1 MTVLA
6 QEPLDVADPAWPPLD
21 AAPLPRVLRAIP
33 TDPPYDEPGR
43 DHTHADPFTP
53 LALVLPRRVAPS
65 PVSLPTFAGYADGEH
80 PRDADERV
88 VEAELRRLFG
98 RRRTARCDLPAPAR
112 RAPMVVRMLL
122 EVVVGERPVRQ
133 VASWVSP
140 RVLAGLEHRSPS
152 QRTALGRRP
161 MLRSLRVTEPADSV
175 AEVSAVVALGERVR
189 AVALRLEG
197 LDGRW
202 TVTALHVG

>member
-1 MTVLA
+1 MTVVA
-6 QEPLDVADPAWPPLD
+6 HAPLDITDSDGAYLD
-21 AAPLPRVLRAIP
+21 AGPLPRVLRAVP
-33 TDPPYDEPGR
+33 TDPPYDEPDVER
-43 DHTHADPFTP
+43 PDPFTP
-53 LALVLPRRVAPS
+53 LALVLPRRVGPAAFA
-65 PVSLPTFAGYADGEH
+65 LPTFAGYADREQAD
-80 PRDADERV
+80 DADGRV

-98 RRRTARCDLPAPAR
+98 RRRTARSDLPSPGP
-112 RAPMVVRMLL
+112 RAAAAVRLLL

-140 RVLAGLEHRSPS
+140 RVLAGLEHRSPG
-152 QRTALGRRP
+152 QRAALGRRP
-161 MLRSLRVTEPADSV
+161 MLRSLRVTEPADAV
-175 AEVSAVVALGERVR
+175 AEITAVVTLGERVR

>member
-6 QEPLDVADPAWPPLD
+6 QAPLDLADAEQPGLD
-21 AAPLPRVLRAIP
+21 AAPLPRVLRAVP
-33 TDPPYDEPGR
+33 TDPPYDEP
-43 DHTHADPFTP
+43 DHDGTDPFTP
-53 LALVLPRRVAPS
+53 LALVLPRRVDPCAFA
-65 PVSLPTFAGYADGEH
+65 LPMLAGHAAGEQVVD
-80 PRDADERV
+80 PDERI

-98 RRRTARCDLPAPAR
+98 RRRTARCDLPAPGP
-112 RAPMVVRMLL
+112 RAATVVRTLL
-122 EVVVGERPVRQ
+122 EVVAGDRPVRQ

-140 RVLAGLEHRSPS
+140 RVLAGLEHRSPE

-161 MLRSLRVTEPADSV
+161 MLRSVRVTEPADAV
-175 AEVSAVVALGERVR
+175 AEISAVVALGQRVR